1 MLPSP
6 CGRGIGGEGIS
17 RGTGMTRKARVLRG
31 NMTEAEK
38 RLWQEIRR
46 DRLGVRFRR
55 QMPVL
60 QRYILDFYAPS
71 IRLAVE
77 LDGGHHADNSNDIRR
92 TVHLNAHGIS
102 VLRFWNIEV
111 MNETETVVE
120 TLFRLCSA
128 MKDGIALTA
137 FADLKFSLAK
147 RP

>member
-1 MLPSP
+1 
-6 CGRGIGGEGIS
+6 
-17 RGTGMTRKARVLRG
+17 MTQKARALRG

-38 RLWQEIRR
+38 RLWREIRR

-55 QMPVL
+55 QLPVL
-60 QRYILDFYAPS
+60 HRYILDFYAPS

-77 LDGGHHADNSNDIRR
+77 LDGGHHADNGDDMRR
-92 TVHLNAHGIS
+92 TSRLNAHGIS

-128 MKDGIALTA
+128 LKDGTALTG